1 MLSLLLTSASGFQL
15 ASPPA
20 AAALS
25 RSGRIDMF
33 YQGSWVKPKVGSK
46 VDFEDKPVDVV
57 WARAAWA
64 AAQGES
70 KRHAKSP
77 IRVTDGQCYLIDS
90 DDNPDSTKDY
100 FFCPAPATDAKMT
113 CEEMPEWFGT
123 LPDGSSVYICTVSKA
138 AA

>member
-46 VDFEDKPVDVV
+46 VDFAQISDGQ
-57 WARAAWA
+57 ARAFHRAIAGDRWGSKRMLDLVRRWLPRPLEADGRLVVPTGIA
-64 AAQGES
+64 AAS
-70 KRHAKSP
+70 KNK
-77 IRVTDGQCYLIDS
+77 L
-90 DDNPDSTKDY
+90 
-100 FFCPAPATDAKMT
+100 
-113 CEEMPEWFGT
+113 
-123 LPDGSSVYICTVSKA
+123 
-138 AA
+138 